1 MSTINLDDDQR
12 IEEIYKLTKD
22 NNRMLHSM
30 RRDAFIHGFFKFAIY
45 AAIIGISIWMY
56 IYYIGP
62 LLMSLL
68 KSLQTVANT
77 GVEVQQKAGDIQQ
90 TAQQQLSSVSSLLNS
105 VQSQLKNLP
114 GGSQ

>member
-1 MSTINLDDDQR
+1 MSNINLDDDQR
-12 IEEIYKLTKD
+12 VDEIYKLAKD
-22 NNRMLHSM
+22 NNRMLHAM
-30 RRDAFIHGFFKFAIY
+30 RRDAFIQGFFKFVIY
-45 AAIIGISIWMY
+45 AAMIAISVWLY

-77 GVEVQQKAGDIQQ
+77 GAEVQQKAGDIQQ
-90 TAQQQLSSVSSLLNS
+90 TAQQQLSSVSNLLNS